1 MRLAGKTALV
11 TAAGAGIGRATAIAF
26 AREGAHVFATDI
38 DSRSLEDI
46 SGVDGIE
53 TRLLDVTSSDAVA
66 AAAGELGAVDVLFN
80 CAGVVH
86 HGSILECDE
95 DEFDFSFELNV
106 KGTYRMTRAF
116 LPHMLEKERGSIVS
130 MSSVVSSLIAAPDR
144 FVYGATKA
152 AIVAMMKS
160 VAADFVTRGIRA
172 NAICPG
178 TVDTPSLQER
188 IRIAG
193 ARTGDVDAVRKA
205 FIDRQPMGRIG
216 RPEEIAALAVYLGSD
231 ESQFVTGQA
240 IGIDGGWSNV

>member
-1 MRLAGKTALV
+1 MRLAGKKALV

-46 SGVDGIE
+46 SGVDGIQ

-86 HGSILECDE
+86 HGSILECNE
-95 DEFDFSFELNV
+95 NAFDFSVELNV

-116 LPHMLEKERGSIVS
+116 LPLMLEKERGSIIS

-152 AIVAMMKS
+152 AITAMMKS

-188 IRIAG
+188 IRTAG

-216 RPEEIAALAVYLGSD
+216 RSEEVAALAVYLGSD

>member
-1 MRLAGKTALV
+1 MRLAGKKALV

-26 AREGAHVFATDI
+26 AREGAQVFATDI

-46 SGVDGIE
+46 SSEDGIE

-66 AAAGELGAVDVLFN
+66 AAAEELGTVDVLFN

-86 HGSILECDE
+86 HGTILDCDE
-95 DEFDFSFELNV
+95 DAFDFSVALNV

-116 LPHMLEKERGSIVS
+116 LPLMLEKERGSIIS

-152 AIVAMMKS
+152 AIAAMMKS
-160 VAADFVTRGIRA
+160 VAADYVTRGIRA

-178 TVDTPSLQER
+178 TIDTPSLQER
-188 IRIAG
+188 IRTAG
-193 ARTGDVDAVRKA
+193 AKTGDVDAVRKA

-216 RPEEIAALAVYLGSD
+216 RPEEVAALAVYLGSD

-240 IGIDGGWSNV
+240 FAIDGGWSNV

>member
-1 MRLAGKTALV
+1 MRLAGKKALI

-26 AREGAHVFATDI
+26 AREGARVFATDI

-66 AAAGELGAVDVLFN
+66 TAAGELGAVDVLFN

-86 HGSILECDE
+86 HGSILECGE
-95 DEFDFSFELNV
+95 DAFDFSVELNV

-116 LPHMLEKERGSIVS
+116 LPLMLEKERGSIIS

-152 AIVAMMKS
+152 AITAMMKS

-188 IRIAG
+188 IRTAG
-193 ARTGDVDAVRKA
+193 ARSGDIDAVRKA

-216 RPEEIAALAVYLGSD
+216 RPEEVAALAVYLGSD
-231 ESQFVTGQA
+231 ESRFVTGQA

>member
-38 DSRSLEDI
+38 DARSLEDI
-46 SGVDGIE
+46 AGVAGIE
-53 TRLLDVTSSDAVA
+53 TRRLDVTSSDEVA
-66 AAAGELGAVDVLFN
+66 RTAGELGAVDVLFN

-86 HGSILECDE
+86 HGTILECGE
-95 DEFDFSFELNV
+95 DEFDRSVELNV
-106 KGTYRMTRAF
+106 KGTYRVTRAF
-116 LPHMLEKERGSIVS
+116 LPHMLKKERGSIVS
-130 MSSVVSSLIAAPDR
+130 MSSVISSFVAAPDR

-152 AIVAMMKS
+152 AVVAIMKS

-178 TVDTPSLQER
+178 TVETPSWHER
-188 IRIAG
+188 VRADG
-193 ARTGDVDAVRKA
+193 ARTGDVDAVRRA

-216 RPEEIAALAVYLGSD
+216 QPEEVSALAVYLASD

-240 IGIDGGWSNV
+240 IAIDGGWSNV

>member
-1 MRLAGKTALV
+1 MRLAGKKALV

-26 AREGAHVFATDI
+26 AREGARVFATDI

-66 AAAGELGAVDVLFN
+66 TAAGELGAVDVLFN

-86 HGSILECDE
+86 HGSILECGE
-95 DEFDFSFELNV
+95 DAFDFSVELNV

-116 LPHMLEKERGSIVS
+116 LPLMLEKERGSIIS

-152 AIVAMMKS
+152 AITAMMKS

-188 IRIAG
+188 IRTAG
-193 ARTGDVDAVRKA
+193 ARSGDIDAVRKA

-216 RPEEIAALAVYLGSD
+216 RPEEVAALAVYLGSD
-231 ESQFVTGQA
+231 ESRFVTGQA